1 MTKNYDFE
9 LEQKLGKTPEIS
21 LGKIDYLPDE
31 AILSPKDIAE
41 LLGRS
46 NETIRRW
53 CRDGKMEAFGS
64 GGYYMIKGWQF
75 KNFMRKSHTRNKRAQ
90 RMFKQ

>member
-1 MTKNYDFE
+1 MISNYDYK
-9 LEQKLGKTPEIS
+9 LENELGKTPEVS
-21 LGKIDYLPDE
+21 LGKIDFLPDE

-46 NETIRRW
+46 KETIRRW
-53 CRDGKMEAFGS
+53 CREGKLEAFGS

-75 KNFMRKSHTRNKRAQ
+75 KKFMRKSHTRNNQLQ
-90 RMFKQ
+90 RMFRQ

>member
-1 MTKNYDFE
+1 MIKNYDYS
-9 LEQKLGKTPEIS
+9 LEKELGKTPDIS
-21 LGKIDYLPDE
+21 LGKIDFLPDE

-53 CRDGKMEAFGS
+53 CREGKLEAFGS

-75 KNFMRKSHTRNKRAQ
+75 KEFLCKSHTRNKQYQ
-90 RMFKQ
+90 RMFKK

>member
-1 MTKNYDFE
+1 MIKNYDYE
-9 LEQKLGKTPEIS
+9 LEKQHGKIPEFS

-53 CRDGKMEAFGS
+53 CREGKMEAFGS

-75 KNFMRKSHTRNKRAQ
+75 KNFMVKSHTRSKHSQ
-90 RMFKQ
+90 KMFKQ